1 MPEFDGPTI
10 ERFYRAVGLRVRE
23 ARTSARMT
31 QAQLAEEL
39 GLTRS
44 SVANVEAGRQRTPL
58 HVFAMI
64 AEALDVDPAKLLP
77 QDLTAPEK
85 PDLSNLDEH
94 LADADESS
102 RDFVQSAL
110 APLMDDPDT
119 EE

>member
-1 MPEFDGPTI
+1 MPEFDGHTI
-10 ERFYRAVGLRVRE
+10 ERFYLAVGLRVRE
-23 ARTSARMT
+23 ARTAARMT
-31 QAQLAEEL
+31 QAQLAEGL

-64 AEALDVDPAKLLP
+64 AEALDVDPSKLLP
-77 QDLTAPEK
+77 QDLATPEK
-85 PDLSNLDEH
+85 PNLSNLREH
-94 LADADESS
+94 LADVDESS

-110 APLMDDPDT
+110 APLIDDSDM